1 MRLSN
6 ANYTQYKQLQSF
18 ECIEAMNQAI
28 RRFLYTY
35 GHELSESVVEVLKTL
50 SRHACEIVGVAFP
63 KVETIATIVG
73 KSIRTVQR
81 ALATLEQYGI
91 IKRIPTI
98 RTNGKHK
105 GGNGHNVYVIQP
117 VENVKELPAN
127 TVDTP
132 RVTPQMSPRQEASD
146 VDVSSAQAAQKPA
159 ETMLCETVYSR
170 LKNKN
175 KDDMTSAPSEPTL
188 EQLDESFTP
197 GIVPEAFVNTVAP
210 FFRSA
215 DAIFE
220 LYRRVLI
227 AYRRSKLD
235 KPVEDVIDTIVK
247 AFKQTVFAQKKGRIR
262 ATFNGY
268 FYRILE
274 AMLAV
279 ERRREVG
286 GLYDFLSLE
295 A

>member
-1 MRLSN
+1 MKLSN
-6 ANYTQYKQLQSF
+6 ANYTQYRQLQSF
-18 ECIEAMNQAI
+18 DCIEAMNQAI

-35 GHELSESVVEVLKTL
+35 GHELSESAVEVLKTL
-50 SRHACEIVGVAFP
+50 SRYACDIAGVAFM
-63 KVETIATIVG
+63 KVETLAKLVG
-73 KSIRTVQR
+73 KSVRTVQR
-81 ALATLEQYGI
+81 ALKTLEQYEI

-117 VENVKELPAN
+117 VKDVKELP
-127 TVDTP
+127 DTP
-132 RVTPQMSPRQEASD
+132 PVTPEMSPRQEASD
-146 VDVSSAQAAQKPA
+146 ADVSSAQAAQKPA
-159 ETMLCETVYSR
+159 ETMLGETMYSR
-170 LKNKN
+170 LNNKN
-175 KDDMTSAPSEPTL
+175 DITSELT
-188 EQLDESFTP
+188 LDESFTP
-197 GIVPEAFVNTVAP
+197 DIVPEEFVKTVAP

-215 DAIFE
+215 DTIFE

-227 AYRRSKLD
+227 AHRRSKLE
-235 KPVEDVIDTIVK
+235 KPIEDVIGTVIK
-247 AFKQTVFAQKKGRIR
+247 AFKQTVFAQKRGRIR
-262 ATFNGY
+262 STFNGY

-286 GLYDFLSLE
+286 GLYDFLALE

>member
-1 MRLSN
+1 MKLSN
-6 ANYTQYKQLQSF
+6 ANYTQYRQLQSF

-28 RRFLYTY
+28 RQFLYTY
-35 GHELSESVVEVLKTL
+35 GHELSASAVEVLKTL

-63 KVETIATIVG
+63 KVETLAKLIG
-73 KSIRTVQR
+73 KSVRTVQR
-81 ALATLEQYGI
+81 ALKTLEQYGI

-98 RTNGKHK
+98 RTTGKHK

-117 VENVKELPAN
+117 VENVKELPAD

-132 RVTPQMSPRQEASD
+132 PVTPEMSPRQEAFNA
-146 VDVSSAQAAQKPA
+146 DVSSDQVAQKPA
-159 ETMLCETVYSR
+159 ETMPCETAHSR
-170 LKNKN
+170 LNK
-175 KDDMTSAPSEPTL
+175 KDDITSVTSTTS
-188 EQLDESFTP
+188 LDESFTP
-197 GIVPEAFVNTVAP
+197 GIVPEKFVNTVAP

-215 DAIFE
+215 DVIFE

-235 KPVEDVIDTIVK
+235 KPIEDVIDTVIK
-247 AFKQTVFAQKKGRIR
+247 AFKQTVFAQKRGRIR
-262 ATFNGY
+262 KTFNGY

-286 GLYDFLSLE
+286 KLYDFLTL
-295 A
+295 

>member
-6 ANYTQYKQLQSF
+6 ANYTQYRELQSF
-18 ECIEAMNQAI
+18 DCVQAMNHAI
-28 RRFLYTY
+28 RRFLYTCS
-35 GHELSESVVEVLKTL
+35 HELSESAVEVLKTL
-50 SRHACEIVGVAFP
+50 SRYACDIVGVAFM
-63 KVETIATIVG
+63 KVETLAKLVG
-73 KSIRTVQR
+73 KSVRTVQR
-81 ALATLEQYGI
+81 ALKTLEQYGI

-105 GGNGHNVYVIQP
+105 GGNGHNVYVIQS
-117 VENVKELPAN
+117 VKDVKELTAD

-132 RVTPQMSPRQEASD
+132 PVTPEMSPRQEAPD
-146 VDVSSAQAAQKPA
+146 ADTSSAQTAQKPA
-159 ETMLCETVYSR
+159 ETMPCETAHSR
-170 LKNKN
+170 LKDKYKN
-175 KDDMTSAPSEPTL
+175 DITSEPT
-188 EQLDESFTP
+188 LDESFTP
-197 GIVPEAFVNTVAP
+197 DIVPEEFVKTVAP

-215 DAIFE
+215 DTIFE

-235 KPVEDVIDTIVK
+235 KPIEDVLGTVIK
-247 AFKQTVFAQKKGRIR
+247 AFKQAVFAQKRGRIR
-262 ATFNGY
+262 ATFHGY

-279 ERRREVG
+279 ERRREVCK
-286 GLYDFLSLE
+286 LYDFLALE

>member
-1 MRLSN
+1 MKLSN
-6 ANYTQYKQLQSF
+6 ANYTQYRQLQSF

-28 RRFLYTY
+28 RQFLYTY
-35 GHELSESVVEVLKTL
+35 GHELSASAVEVLKTL

-63 KVETIATIVG
+63 KVETLAKLIG
-73 KSIRTVQR
+73 KSVRTVQR
-81 ALATLEQYGI
+81 ALKTLEQYGI

-98 RTNGKHK
+98 RTTGKHK

-117 VENVKELPAN
+117 VENVKELPS
-127 TVDTP
+127 DTP
-132 RVTPQMSPRQEASD
+132 PVTPKMSPRQEASNA
-146 VDVSSAQAAQKPA
+146 DVSSDRDTQKSA
-159 ETMLCETVYSR
+159 ETMLCETTHSR
-170 LKNKN
+170 LNK
-175 KDDMTSAPSEPTL
+175 KDDITSVTSTPS
-188 EQLDESFTP
+188 LDESFTP
-197 GIVPEAFVNTVAP
+197 GIVPEEFVNTVAP

-235 KPVEDVIDTIVK
+235 KPIEDVIDTVIK
-247 AFKQTVFAQKKGRIR
+247 AFKQTVFAQKRGRIR
-262 ATFNGY
+262 ATFHGY

-286 GLYDFLSLE
+286 GLYDFLSC
-295 A
+295 

>member
-6 ANYTQYKQLQSF
+6 ANYTQYRQLQSF

-35 GHELSESVVEVLKTL
+35 GHELSESAVEVLKML
-50 SRHACEIVGVAFP
+50 SRHACEIIGVAFP
-63 KVETIATIVG
+63 KVETIAALVG
-73 KSIRTVQR
+73 KSVRTVQR
-81 ALATLEQYGI
+81 ALKTLEGYGI
-91 IKRIPTI
+91 IKRISTI
-98 RTNGKHK
+98 RTTGKHK

-117 VENVKELPAN
+117 VENVKELPTD

-132 RVTPQMSPRQEASD
+132 RVTPQMSPRQEATNDD
-146 VDVSSAQAAQKPA
+146 VPSAQAAQKPA
-159 ETMLCETVYSR
+159 ETMLDEAVYSR

-175 KDDMTSAPSEPTL
+175 KDDITSATSEPT
-188 EQLDESFTP
+188 LDESFTP
-197 GIVPEAFVNTVAP
+197 DIVPEEFVKVVAP

-235 KPVEDVIDTIVK
+235 KPIEDVIGTVIK
-247 AFKQTVFAQKKGRIR
+247 AFKQTVFAQKRGRIR
-262 ATFNGY
+262 STFNGY

-286 GLYDFLSLE
+286 RLYDFLALE

>member
-18 ECIEAMNQAI
+18 KSIEAMNQAI

-35 GHELSESVVEVLKTL
+35 GHELSESAVKVLKML
-50 SRHACEIVGVAFP
+50 SRHACEIIGVAFP
-63 KVETIATIVG
+63 KVETIAKLVG
-73 KSIRTVQR
+73 KSVRTVQR

-117 VENVKELPAN
+117 VENVKELPA
-127 TVDTP
+127 DTGDMP
-132 RVTPQMSPRQEASD
+132 PVTPQMSPRQEATNAD
-146 VDVSSAQAAQKPA
+146 VPSAQFVQKPA
-159 ETMLCETVYSR
+159 ETMLGEAVYSR

-175 KDDMTSAPSEPTL
+175 KDDITSATSEPTL

-197 GIVPEAFVNTVAP
+197 DIVPEEFVKVAAP

-215 DAIFE
+215 NAIFE

-235 KPVEDVIDTIVK
+235 KPIEDVIGTVVK
-247 AFKQTVFAQKKGRIR
+247 AFKQTIFAQKRGRIR
-262 ATFNGY
+262 TTFHGY
-268 FYRILE
+268 FYRVLE

-286 GLYDFLSLE
+286 KLYDFLTLE

>member
-6 ANYTQYKQLQSF
+6 ANYTQYRELQSF
-18 ECIEAMNQAI
+18 DCVQAMNRTI
-28 RRFLYTY
+28 RQFLYTH
-35 GHELSESVVEVLKTL
+35 GHELSESAVEVLKTL
-50 SRHACEIVGVAFP
+50 SRHACDIVGVAFP
-63 KVETIATIVG
+63 KVETLAKLVG
-73 KSIRTVQR
+73 KSVRTVQR

-98 RTNGKHK
+98 RTNGKHR

-117 VENVKELPAN
+117 IENVKELPAD

-146 VDVSSAQAAQKPA
+146 ADVPSAQAAQKPA
-159 ETMLCETVYSR
+159 ETMLGETMYSR
-170 LKNKN
+170 LKDKN
-175 KDDMTSAPSEPTL
+175 KDDMTLEPSEPTL

-197 GIVPEAFVNTVAP
+197 DIVPEEFVNTVAP

-227 AYRRSKLD
+227 AHRRSKLD
-235 KPVEDVIDTIVK
+235 KPVEDVIGTVIK
-247 AFKQTVFAQKKGRIR
+247 AFKQTVFAQKRGRIR
-262 ATFNGY
+262 STFNGY

-286 GLYDFLSLE
+286 GLYDFLALE

>member
-6 ANYTQYKQLQSF
+6 ANYTQYRQLQSF
-18 ECIEAMNQAI
+18 DCIQAMNHAI
-28 RRFLYTY
+28 RQFLYTY
-35 GHELSESVVEVLKTL
+35 GHELSESAVEVLKTL
-50 SRHACEIVGVAFP
+50 SRHACDIVGVAFP
-63 KVETIATIVG
+63 KVETLAALVG
-73 KSIRTVQR
+73 KSVRTVQR

-117 VENVKELPAN
+117 VENVKELPTD

-146 VDVSSAQAAQKPA
+146 ADVSSDQVAQKPS
-159 ETMLCETVYSR
+159 ETMLRETLHSR
-170 LKNKN
+170 LNK
-175 KDDMTSAPSEPTL
+175 KDDITSAPS
-188 EQLDESFTP
+188 LDESFTP
-197 GIVPEAFVNTVAP
+197 GIVPEEFVNTVAP

-220 LYRRVLI
+220 LYRRALI

-235 KPVEDVIDTIVK
+235 KPIEDVLGTVIK
-247 AFKQTVFAQKKGRIR
+247 AFKQTIFAQKRGRIR
-262 ATFNGY
+262 ATFHGY

-286 GLYDFLSLE
+286 KLYDFLVL
-295 A
+295 

>member
-6 ANYTQYKQLQSF
+6 ANYTQYRQLQSF

-35 GHELSESVVEVLKTL
+35 GHELSESAVEVLKTL
-50 SRHACEIVGVAFP
+50 SRHACEIIGVAFP
-63 KVETIATIVG
+63 KVETIAALVG
-73 KSIRTVQR
+73 KSVRTVQR
-81 ALATLEQYGI
+81 ALKTLEGYGI
-91 IKRIPTI
+91 IKRISTI
-98 RTNGKHK
+98 RTTGRHK

-117 VENVKELPAN
+117 VENVKELPTD

-132 RVTPQMSPRQEASD
+132 RVTPQMSPRQETSD
-146 VDVSSAQAAQKPA
+146 ADVSSAQTAQKPA
-159 ETMLCETVYSR
+159 ETMLGETVYSR

-175 KDDMTSAPSEPTL
+175 KDDITSAPSEPTL

-197 GIVPEAFVNTVAP
+197 DIVPEEFVKVVAP

-235 KPVEDVIDTIVK
+235 KPIEDVLGTVIK
-247 AFKQTVFAQKKGRIR
+247 AFKQTVFAQKRGRIR
-262 ATFNGY
+262 TTFNGY
-268 FYRILE
+268 FYRVLE

-286 GLYDFLSLE
+286 GLYDFLTLE

>member
-6 ANYTQYKQLQSF
+6 ANYTQYKELQSF
-18 ECIEAMNQAI
+18 DCVQAMNHAI

-35 GHELSESVVEVLKTL
+35 GHELSESAVEVLKIL
-50 SRHACEIVGVAFP
+50 SRYACDIVGVAFP
-63 KVETIATIVG
+63 KVETIAALVG
-73 KSIRTVQR
+73 KSVRTVQR
-81 ALATLEQYGI
+81 ALKTLEEYGI

-117 VENVKELPAN
+117 VENVKELPS
-127 TVDTP
+127 DMP
-132 RVTPQMSPRQEASD
+132 PVTPAMSPRQEASNA
-146 VDVSSAQAAQKPA
+146 DVSSDQVAQKLA
-159 ETMLCETVYSR
+159 ETMPCETAHSR
-170 LKNKN
+170 LNK
-175 KDDMTSAPSEPTL
+175 KDDITSAPT
-188 EQLDESFTP
+188 LDESFTP
-197 GIVPEAFVNTVAP
+197 GIVPEEFVNTVAP

-235 KPVEDVIDTIVK
+235 KPLEDVIGTVIK
-247 AFKQTVFAQKKGRIR
+247 AFKQTVFAQKRGRIR
-262 ATFNGY
+262 ATFHGY

-286 GLYDFLSLE
+286 KLYDFLVL
-295 A
+295 